1 MASMLVQS
9 EPLPSCD
16 FQFLETLWFQIS
28 GTLCNLRCSHCFIS
42 CAPDNHTLEM
52 METDRVLTYLRQA
65 KRHGVK
71 EIYYTGGEPLIHRDF
86 FHILETTLQD
96 FPTSMLTNGLLI
108 TKSQA
113 DRLAQIAQGSRYSLE
128 IRVSL
133 DHFEQERNDAV
144 RGPGTFQKVLAAYQL
159 LYGRGLLPIL
169 TVTEIRDYL
178 APRESQRDDF
188 ESYVQL
194 LRSRGIERPRIKVI
208 PIFEM
213 GMLPMPSRSKRV
225 TPEMLQDFDHGLL
238 QCSSS
243 RIVAQDGI
251 YACPILVGKEKARM
265 GDSLEESMV
274 PCSLYH
280 TACHTCYVTGMTCK
294 NF

>member
-1 MASMLVQS
+1 MMASS

-16 FQFLETLWFQIS
+16 FQYLDTLWFQIS

-42 CAPDNHTLEM
+42 CAPDNHSLEM
-52 METDRVLTYLRQA
+52 METERVLATLEEA

-86 FHILETTLQD
+86 LEILETTLRD

-108 TKSQA
+108 TESRA
-113 DRLAQIAQGSRYSLE
+113 DRMAQIAQGSRYSLE
-128 IRVSL
+128 IRISL
-133 DHFEQERNDAV
+133 DDFEEERNDAV
-144 RGPGTFQKVLAAYQL
+144 RSPGTFQIILAAYQL
-159 LYGRGLLPIL
+159 LYERGLLPIL

-178 APRESQRDDF
+178 TPRQTQRSDF
-188 ESYVQL
+188 ERYVQL
-194 LRSRGIERPRIKVI
+194 LRSRGIKRPRIKVI

-213 GMLPMPSRSKRV
+213 GMLPLASASNHL
-225 TPEMLQDFDHGLL
+225 TAEMLQDFDYGLL

-251 YACPILVGKEKARM
+251 YACPILVGEEKARM
-265 GDSLEESMV
+265 GDSLQEAMD